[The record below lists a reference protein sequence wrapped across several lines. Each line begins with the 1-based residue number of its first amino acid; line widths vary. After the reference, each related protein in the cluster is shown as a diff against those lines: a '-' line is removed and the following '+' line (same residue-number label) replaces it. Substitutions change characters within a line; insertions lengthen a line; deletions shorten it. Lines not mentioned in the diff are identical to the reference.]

1 MSRLARRVALVT
13 GSTRGIGRAIA
24 VELAREGATV
34 VVNGRDEGPA
44 AVLAATLGNG
54 STAVAADIAT
64 EAGCEALV
72 RATLDAHGALDVLV
86 NNAGASFAAPA
97 QDVPTEEWDRL
108 LALNLTGPFLLSRHA
123 YPALR
128 TGAGGAIVNIASI
141 AAFTTPP
148 RRIGYV
154 AAKAGLVALTK
165 ALAGEW
171 APEIRVNAVVP
182 GYIETDLVAGLLER
196 GVVDRDV
203 LEARTPTGRL
213 GRPEEVARAVAFL
226 ASDDAEYVTGA
237 TLPVDG
243 GWLVF
248 GQNL

>member
-1 MSRLARRVALVT
+1 MPDLTTTVAAPEGRRAGRREAILDAAARLIARRGV
-13 GSTRGIGRAIA
+13 RGLR
-24 VELAREGATV
+24 VEEV
-34 VVNGRDEGPA
+34 
-44 AVLAATLGNG
+44 
-54 STAVAADIAT
+54 AT
-64 EAGCEALV
+64 EAGVSPPLLYYHFESRAGLV

-128 TGAGGAIVNIASI
+128 AGAGGAIINIASI